1 MPQPPN
7 QNAQRRTQLPNTE
20 VNGRTKSQLGDLHG
34 APNTHK
40 RQRGRD
46 ERPAKSLTAER
57 KKRRQGPR
65 RAQRLAA
72 GKRQREKRKESR

>member
-1 MPQPPN
+1 M
-7 QNAQRRTQLPNTE
+7 
-20 VNGRTKSQLGDLHG
+20 GDLHG

-72 GKRQREKRKESR
+72 GKNQRENREENRKPNKNIPDAPGKPSD